1 MYKLMLKLF
10 VKDYKNTSSP
20 QVRARYGILSGVCGI
35 VCNLLLF
42 ALKLII
48 GLFLQSVAVI
58 SDAFNNLTDMGTTVV
73 TLAGVKLSNK
83 KPDRDHPFGHGRF
96 EYISALI
103 VSFIIILV
111 GFELAKTSF
120 AKVFSPYAPATF
132 NWLAIILLSLSL
144 PVKFFMYGYNK
155 HFGKAIES
163 APLIAA
169 ATDSL
174 NDCISTSAVILC
186 TIIDCLNILPF
197 ALDGYVG
204 CAVSILIM
212 FSGFSIAKE
221 TVGLLLGKAPSEEL
235 VCKISNMLLDCD
247 SILDIHDLI
256 VHDYGPG
263 RVFASVHAEISDTDN
278 IVAAHEAIDK
288 IEKDIFNSLGC
299 EITIHL
305 DPVQQNNPQLERV
318 KEVLCEFLNDKNVS
332 FHDVRMTDGC
342 ENINIIFDIVIPF
355 EFSEKDVDILKK
367 ELTDLLKKIDTR
379 YSAAIQVDRQYCN
392 R

>member
-10 VKDYKNTSSP
+10 VKDYKSTSLP
-20 QVRARYGILSGVCGI
+20 EVRARYGILSSVCGI

-42 ALKLII
+42 VLKLTI

-58 SDAFNNLTDMGTTVV
+58 SDAFNNLTDMGTTLV
-73 TLAGVKLSNK
+73 TLVGVKLSSK

-103 VSFIIILV
+103 VSFIIMLV

-120 AKVFSPYAPATF
+120 AKVLSPTKSADF
-132 NWLAIILLSLSL
+132 NYLAIILLSLSL

-155 HFGKAIES
+155 YFGKAINS
-163 APLIAA
+163 APLLAA
-169 ATDSL
+169 STDSL
-174 NDCISTSAVILC
+174 NDCISTGAVIVC
-186 TIIDCLNILPF
+186 TIIDSLKILPF
-197 ALDGYVG
+197 ALDGFVG
-204 CAVSILIM
+204 CAVSVLIM

-221 TVGLLLGKAPSEEL
+221 TIGLLLGKAPDEEL
-235 VCKISNMLLDCD
+235 ICNISKMLLECE

-288 IEKDIFNSLGC
+288 VEKDIYNHTGC

-305 DPVQQNNPQLERV
+305 DPVQQNNPQLIHI
-318 KEVLCEFLNDKNVS
+318 KDAIDKFLKDTDVT
-332 FHDVRMTDGC
+332 FHDLRMTDGF
-342 ENINIIFDIVIPF
+342 ENINIIFDVAVPF
-355 EFSEKDVDILKK
+355 ELTEKDVDKLK
-367 ELTDLLKKIDTR
+367 EDLASLLKQIDTR